1 MQSIEASGTSEAH
14 HIGSK
19 QLGQVRLES
28 LEEYKQTWF
37 MSHHC
42 TLTEL
47 LKVADK
53 KEAPWQNAA
62 FYAKILVVN
71 TDHFFLHNFF
81 LDM

>member
-1 MQSIEASGTSEAH
+1 MQSFEASGTSEAH

-19 QLGQVRLES
+19 PLGPVRLEA
-28 LEEYKQTWF
+28 LEEYKQTRV

-42 TLTEL
+42 TLL
-47 LKVADK
+47 QKVADK

-71 TDHFFLHNFF
+71 TYNFFAQIF